1 MRMPA
6 LRYLKWRALGVPATT
21 VLLVS
26 NGIFR
31 GRGDTTTP
39 LYCTSA
45 GNLVNILLD
54 PILIFGCGMGVS
66 GAGAATSFSQWV
78 TALPLLY
85 MLNKKVPTV
94 AVAVSVTVTVILTV
108 SRYFTLTNTYSC
120 IMYTYMSTTH
130 LHDTNNNTN
139 TTTDTTSNTNIT
151 NTNTTN
157 TTIGALHNRWGH
169 GKICA
174 IRIQRLLQSGLP
186 HPRPHHQQNQC
197 LYRHCCLCCQPRERA
212 NGCLQSN
219 VQSRVC
225 YIPGAFSS
233 IALTLTNRL

>member
-6 LRYLKWRALGVPATT
+6 LKYLKWRALGVPATT

-66 GAGAATSFSQWV
+66 GAGAATSFSQWF

-85 MLNKKVPTV
+85 MLNKKVTTGTV
-94 AVAVSVTVTVILTV
+94 PVS
-108 SRYFTLTNTYSC
+108 
-120 IMYTYMSTTH
+120 
-130 LHDTNNNTN
+130 D
-139 TTTDTTSNTNIT
+139 TDTDTDTDADLSP
-151 NTNTTN
+151 
-157 TTIGALHNRWGH
+157 L
-169 GKICA
+169 
-174 IRIQRLLQSGLP
+174 
-186 HPRPHHQQNQC
+186 
-197 LYRHCCLCCQPRERA
+197 
-212 NGCLQSN
+212 
-219 VQSRVC
+219 
-225 YIPGAFSS
+225 
-233 IALTLTNRL
+233 LTLTPIGWIRSCRQQHRQHHPTKRFPSRSMEI